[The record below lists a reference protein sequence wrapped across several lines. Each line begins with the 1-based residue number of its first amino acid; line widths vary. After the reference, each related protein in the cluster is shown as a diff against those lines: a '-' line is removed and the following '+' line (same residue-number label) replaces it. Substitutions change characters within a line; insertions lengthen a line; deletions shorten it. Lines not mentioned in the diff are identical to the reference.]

1 MLKKYL
7 GFLIVFSLVFVKGV
21 DVMANENINKKAI
34 FAGGCFWCMQPP
46 FDKLEG
52 VLSTSVGYTGGLEK
66 DPTYQEVASGQ
77 TSHCEA
83 IEVVFDPAKVS
94 YEKLLEV
101 FWMNIDP
108 TTKDCQFSD
117 CGEHYRTEIFYLDE
131 EQKRLA
137 QESKEK
143 LNQSSRY
150 KSAIVTEITKAS
162 NFYDAEEYHQKYYQK
177 SAIRYKF
184 YKAASGRDQYLKS
197 IWKQ

>member
-1 MLKKYL
+1 ML
-7 GFLIVFSLVFVKGV
+7 VKGV
-21 DVMANENINKKAI
+21 DVMASEDINKKAV

-52 VLSTSVGYTGGLEK
+52 VVSTSVGYTGSLEK

-77 TSHCEA
+77 TGHCEA

-101 FWMNIDP
+101 FWKNINP
-108 TTKDCQFSD
+108 TTKDCQFAD
-117 CGEHYRTEIFYLDE
+117 CGAQYRTEIFYFDE

-143 LNQSSRY
+143 LNQSLRY
-150 KSAIVTEITKAS
+150 KSPIMTKITQAS
-162 NFYDAEEYHQKYYQK
+162 HFYDAEDYHQKYYQK